1 VTAGAAGDAPQ
12 KAPPRSIDD
21 TEDFTMLADE
31 TESRK
36 RHCEETDDL
45 NRKRQKAPA
54 VAEAASNASR
64 GNNTETAE
72 GGQQASGESE
82 AQNAVITST
91 AVAAAADSNHMIA
104 STDFGE
110 ELDDLLAYVY
120 GFLTTPRKK
129 HLIVSGPDPAE
140 RLAELNKFTHKGYCF
155 GEEADGV
162 TFYRDGDV
170 HSLAAIPQGSCS
182 AFVNNGPLT
191 SASLDA
197 VTKALKPCAVLYLV
211 GSSRRGRVGGINQQY
226 GDSCWQSFIET
237 FSEESTVVDMPA
249 EITRQVR
256 FVNTPRIF
264 PPDSHI
270 HKVAARS
277 VFMFFA
283 SRPCIPPKF
292 AGLATHVRLNAGNA
306 AVCNMW
312 RTEAAIPCNVAA
324 HALAFTKANQYIDTL
339 KQMHIGGGGKGDS
352 PETVAQQ
359 FALAG
364 LVTTVEP
371 HPDHIGVSLSELQ
384 WEKMRELACTCL
396 EFTYDLGAIIQQ
408 ESAER
413 FPALYANE
421 KFGFDPRKKM
431 ESNPDGAFVN
441 SEVVNQYCKKAMEV
455 LVTLTPAYD
464 LLSALLASECQVGP
478 LVQANVEVYQ
488 QMVANAM
495 NNK

>member
-1 VTAGAAGDAPQ
+1 
-12 KAPPRSIDD
+12 
-21 TEDFTMLADE
+21 MLADE

-36 RHCEETDDL
+36 RHCEEVDDL
-45 NRKRQKAPA
+45 SRKRQKA
-54 VAEAASNASR
+54 AAAA
-64 GNNTETAE
+64 AE
-72 GGQQASGESE
+72 GGQQAPE
-82 AQNAVITST
+82 APKAVSSST
-91 AVAAAADSNHMIA
+91 AVAAAAESNHLIA

-120 GFLTTPRKK
+120 GFLATPRKK

-170 HSLAAIPQGSCS
+170 DSLASIPQGSCS
-182 AFVNNGPLT
+182 SFVNNGPLT
-191 SASLDA
+191 SVGLDA
-197 VTKALKPCAVLYLV
+197 VTRALTPCAVLYLV
-211 GSSRRGRVGGINQQY
+211 GSSHRGRVGGINQQY

-237 FSEESTVVDMPA
+237 LSEQSTVVDMPA

-306 AVCNMW
+306 AVCKMW
-312 RTEAAIPCNVAA
+312 RNDAAIPRNVAA

-339 KQMHIGGGGKGDS
+339 KLMHIGGGGKGDS

-359 FALAG
+359 FALTG

-408 ESAER
+408 ESTEP
-413 FPALYANE
+413 FPALYADG
-421 KFGFDPRKKM
+421 KFGFDPRRKM
-431 ESNPDGAFVN
+431 ESNPENAFVD

-464 LLSALLASECQVGP
+464 LLSSLLASECQVGP

-488 QMVANAM
+488 RMVADAM
-495 NNK
+495 NSK